1 MNENG
6 NANEPNKK
14 WKFPFLVFFNDAR
27 LIFKL
32 DALSKEILGIAIPSA
47 LAVAADP
54 IASLIDTA
62 FIGHLGPVELAAA
75 GVSIALFNQASK
87 ITIFPLVSITTSFV
101 AEEDTIKRMNIKAA
115 ENDKSKLTEVTPESD
130 VVQDIEKGTP
140 KESNKAQKES
150 VVGHNETNG
159 TLGNNDKTNGVVM
172 NNEQEPHL
180 LSSDSRSSK
189 IKEIVVKKKKRHI
202 ASASTALLFG
212 SILGLLQ
219 ASVLI
224 FGAKPLLYVMGVKH
238 GSPMLKPAVK
248 YLTYRSFGAPAV
260 LLSLAMQGIFR
271 GFKDTTTPLYVIVAG
286 YSLNV
291 LLEPLLIFKLK
302 MGIKGA
308 AIAHVISQYM
318 MAFTLFFILMK
329 KVYLLPPRIKDL
341 QIFRFLRNG
350 GLLMTKVIAVTF
362 CVTLAASLAARL
374 GSIPMAAFQPCLQ
387 VWLAS
392 SLFADGLA
400 IAVQAILAGSFAEK
414 DYNKTTAAATRTLQ
428 FGFILGGGLSLIVG
442 FGLYFGAG
450 IFSKNLQVIH
460 FIRIGAPIV
469 AATQPIN
476 TLAFVFDGVNYG
488 ASDFAYASYSL
499 VTVSLVSVGVEF
511 LLYRSNQFIGI
522 WIALSIYMTLRMLA
536 GVWRMGTGTG
546 PWSYLRG

>member
-1 MNENG
+1 MNENENENG
-6 NANEPNKK
+6 NANELNKK
-14 WKFPFLVFFNDAR
+14 WKFPFLIFFNDAR

-32 DALSKEILGIAIPSA
+32 DALSKEILGIALPSA

-54 IASLIDTA
+54 VASLIDTA
-62 FIGHLGPVELAAA
+62 FIGHLGAVELAAA

-101 AEEDTIKRMNIKAA
+101 AEEDTIKRMNEA
-115 ENDKSKLTEVTPESD
+115 ENDKITKLRTEVTPKDD
-130 VVQDIEKGTP
+130 VLQDIEKGTP
-140 KESNKAQKES
+140 KENIKAPNGSMVE
-150 VVGHNETNG
+150 HNETNG
-159 TLGNNDKTNGVVM
+159 TVARSCGHEDDKTNGLDATT
-172 NNEQEPHL
+172 NLCKSHSITKRN
-180 LSSDSRSSK
+180 
-189 IKEIVVKKKKRHI
+189 KKRNI

-212 SILGLLQ
+212 LILGLLQ

-224 FGAKPLLYVMGVKH
+224 FGAKFLLGVMGVRH
-238 GSPMLKPAVK
+238 GSPMLKPAMK
-248 YLTYRSFGAPAV
+248 YLIYRSFGAPAV

-308 AIAHVISQYM
+308 AIAHVLSQYM

-329 KVYLLPPRIKDL
+329 KVYLMPPRIKDL

-374 GSIPMAAFQPCLQ
+374 GPIPMAAFQPCLQ
-387 VWLAS
+387 IWLAA

-414 DYNKTTAAATRTLQ
+414 DYKRTTAAATRTLQ
-428 FGFILGGGLSLIVG
+428 FGFILGLGLSLIVG

-450 IFSKNLQVIH
+450 IFSKNAQVIH
-460 FIRIGAPIV
+460 FIRVAIV

-499 VTVSLVSVGVEF
+499 VMVSIASVGVEF
-511 LLYRSNQFIGI
+511 LFYRSNHYVGI

-546 PWSYLRG
+546 PWSYLRGQ

>member
-6 NANEPNKK
+6 SADEPYKK
-14 WKFPFLVFFNDAR
+14 WNFPFLVFFHDAR
-27 LIFKL
+27 LIFKM
-32 DALSKEILGIAIPSA
+32 DALSREILGIALPSA

-62 FIGHLGPVELAAA
+62 YIGHLGAVELAAA

-101 AEEDTIKRMNIKAA
+101 AEEDTIKRMNIKAS
-115 ENDKSKLTEVTPESD
+115 ENHHNTNLTQHHVLH
-130 VVQDIEKGTP
+130 QDIEKGT
-140 KESNKAQKES
+140 SNKENNNVNTPKQS
-150 VVGHNETNG
+150 QNETNG
-159 TLGNNDKTNGVVM
+159 TVAKTCAHEDEKKYDIKN
-172 NNEQEPHL
+172 NNE
-180 LSSDSRSSK
+180 
-189 IKEIVVKKKKRHI
+189 IVAKNKNKNKRHI

-212 SILGLLQ
+212 SILGLIQ
-219 ASVLI
+219 ASILV
-224 FGAKPLLYVMGVKH
+224 FAAKPLLSLMGVKH

-248 YLTYRSFGAPAV
+248 YLTYRSIGAPAV

-291 LLEPLLIFKLK
+291 LLAPLLIFKLK

-308 AIAHVISQYM
+308 AISHVLSQYM
-318 MAFTLFFILMK
+318 MAFTLFFILMR
-329 KVYLLPPRIKDL
+329 KVYLLPPRLKDL

-400 IAVQAILAGSFAEK
+400 IAVQAMLAGSFAEK
-414 DYNKTTAAATRTLQ
+414 DYIKTTAAATRTLQ
-428 FGFILGGGLSLIVG
+428 FGFLLGVGLSLIVG
-442 FGLYFGAG
+442 VGLYFGAG

-499 VTVSLVSVGVEF
+499 VTVSLISVGVEF
-511 LLYRSNQFIGI
+511 LLYRSKHFIGI
-522 WIALSIYMTLRMLA
+522 WFALAIYMTLRMLA

-546 PWSYLRG
+546 PWSYLRGQ